1 MSVCTDVSSCVSSHI
16 WLGVSSTAARQYGGL
31 GVLALNR
38 SELPWGRD
46 VLAGAHGTARAQSSP
61 SFPADETGASPCQA
75 STSPVKQRVWRLKT
89 CPCLPCRRPGSS
101 PAPASLTQPPP
112 TPLNL
117 ALPSPAVRVRLAAKT
132 SAAVH
137 TPWRAALA
145 GFRAP
150 GSALSSLPMDR
161 SVPCLWSPQPV
172 PWASG
177 KGSQAQGP
185 PRECGAELKMTPR
198 AQEGRSVLA
207 IKASSALLPQKSR
220 ESSRHTLCSP
230 SLCCLPG

>member
-1 MSVCTDVSSCVSSHI
+1 MPVPPVQ
-16 WLGVSSTAARQYGGL
+16 AAREQ
-31 GVLALNR
+31 
-38 SELPWGRD
+38 P
-46 VLAGAHGTARAQSSP
+46 RASQP
-61 SFPADETGASPCQA
+61 HPA
-75 STSPVKQRVWRLKT
+75 
-89 CPCLPCRRPGSS
+89 
-101 PAPASLTQPPP
+101 PP

-161 SVPCLWSPQPV
+161 SVPRLWSPQPV